1 MTSAPRIAGRRR
13 GGFTLVELL
22 VAAALCVVIMTVLA
36 VSFRSGMDTLS
47 QMKTVGDLTDKL
59 RAAEVV
65 LQNDLSA
72 YHLEDETGLPV
83 RVSDRTVNRKWDG
96 TNRGWTGAQQKK
108 GFFRVS
114 QGSPPKAVPGA
125 SYPVG
130 VPPYPA
136 GLSTGGPTDGYLWE
150 GWLASEGL
158 HYMRANDHR
167 LSFTV
172 RLSGLSDKDAF
183 TVTAPT
189 AVSTDAN
196 LRNGLAP
203 ADSLSSNWAEVA
215 YFMDRPTSLPATVGG
230 VPLFTLMRRQRVIAQ
245 TTPANAS
252 TALAPGSVDLSITNT
267 PTAGTLNTPLS
278 ITNLANRV
286 PLTRL
291 TGADEGED
299 VLLSNVVSFQ
309 VQVLKNDDVEF
320 TDVPNL
326 TWDSATQPAALTRIR
341 GVQIRL
347 RVYDVRNAVTRQM
360 TIQQDL

>member
-1 MTSAPRIAGRRR
+1 MKSAPRTAGPRR

-83 RVSDRTVNRKWDG
+83 RVSDRVVNTKWDG
-96 TNRGWTGAQQKK
+96 TNRSWSSAHQKK

-114 QGSPPKAVPGA
+114 QGSTPRDAPGVSPAVYGTGA
-125 SYPVG
+125 S
-130 VPPYPA
+130 
-136 GLSTGGPTDGYLWE
+136 GYLYE
-150 GWLASEGL
+150 GVTEAGRVF
-158 HYMRANDHR
+158 RATDHR
-167 LSFTV
+167 LSFTL

-183 TVTAPT
+183 TVAAPT
-189 AVSTDAN
+189 AVTADAN

-203 ADSLSSNWAEVA
+203 AGSLTSNWAEVS
-215 YFMDRPTSLPATVGG
+215 YFLVVTPQTTTGG
-230 VPLFTLMRRQRVIAQ
+230 VPLHTLIRRQRVIAQ
-245 TTPANAS
+245 TTPQNPT
-252 TALAPGSVDLSITNT
+252 TALAPGNVDLSITDT
-267 PTAGTLNTPLS
+267 PTAGTLNTPLT
-278 ITNLANRV
+278 ITNLANRLFGAGAPAKLSGV
-286 PLTRL
+286 
-291 TGADEGED
+291 ADEGKD

-309 VQVLKNDDVEF
+309 VQVLRNDDVEF
-320 TDVPNL
+320 TDVPGL
-326 TWDSATQPAALTRIR
+326 TWDSAAQGTGAPTRIR
-341 GVQIRL
+341 GVLIRL